1 MHILY
6 PHEVSQPA
14 ERARLELDDD
24 LTRRDSWMFAPLVAI
39 VVAVP
44 IMVSALFAFSAY
56 TVVTRDQAS
65 LSPPPATFAMRWP
78 EQTLPVIR

>member
-24 LTRRDSWMFAPLVAI
+24 LTRRDSWMFAPLAAILVAL
-39 VVAVP
+39 P
-44 IMVSALFAFSAY
+44 ILASVLVAFSAY
-56 TVVTRDQAS
+56 TLINRDQAS
-65 LSPPPATFAMRWP
+65 LSAPPETFAMRWP
-78 EQTLPVIR
+78 EQSLPVIR